1 VEKWREDKMKCSFC
15 GNKIEPGKG
24 KMFVLKSGTVKY
36 FCSSKCEKNWKLGRN
51 PKKVKWTQTFR
62 KEKQ

>member
-1 VEKWREDKMKCSFC
+1 MKCSFC
-15 GNKIEPGKG
+15 GNKIESGTG
-24 KMFVLKSGTVKY
+24 KMYVLKSGIVKY

-51 PKKVKWTQTFR
+51 PKKVKWTEIFR

>member
-1 VEKWREDKMKCSFC
+1 MKCSFC